1 MAAHRT
7 HDKAFTR
14 QRVLTFPVLV
24 SFLLCA
30 FKGSLQT
37 LLDDLFS
44 TLDGSSLRTV
54 SKSAVSQARQKLKAS
69 VFEALNDSLVG
80 LLNELLP
87 EPRWQGL
94 QRVATDSTTLRLP
107 PWLENQ
113 TEFGVQID
121 TGGQPYVLARAL
133 GLFATTSKL
142 MIKTVVG
149 RFDDAERALLAQL
162 LPHLTSDDL
171 LIMDRG
177 FPALWLF
184 TLLHQRG
191 LPFLARMDGN
201 QWPAVENFLRSGL
214 TETVISLPVSAHA
227 RRQAR
232 AAGQLLTHKLL
243 RLRLIKVILS
253 TGHIEVL
260 ATSLTDTQVYPA
272 HAFGE
277 LYHARWNIEEAF
289 KVLKHRLYLEQF
301 TGELPE
307 SIRQDI
313 HAKIFTANLAEALA
327 REAYESLSDEKA
339 AYYYPNVTYILNSLK
354 TRLFGWLIQR
364 VPHDKVLELI
374 ALYAKTLERKRPG
387 RKAPRPKN
395 RLSPKPRRQYR

>member
-1 MAAHRT
+1 M
-7 HDKAFTR
+7 
-14 QRVLTFPVLV
+14 LV

-37 LLDDLFS
+37 LLDDLFA
-44 TLDGSSLRTV
+44 TLDGTSLRTV
-54 SKSAVSQARQKLKAS
+54 TKSAVSQARQKLKAS
-69 VFEALNDSLVG
+69 AFEALNGSLIG

-94 QRVATDSTTLRLP
+94 RLVATDSTTLRLP
-107 PWLENQ
+107 PWQENQ
-113 TEFGVQID
+113 DAFGVQTD
-121 TGGQPYVLARAL
+121 SAGQPYVLARAL

-149 RFDDAERALLAQL
+149 RFNDAERALLASA
-162 LPHLTSDDL
+162 LPHLASDDL

-177 FPALWLF
+177 FPAVWLF
-184 TLLHQRG
+184 TLLQQRG

-201 QWPAVENFLRSGL
+201 QWPSVERFLRSNL
-214 TETVISLPVSAHA
+214 SETVVTIPVSVHA
-227 RRQAR
+227 RRQAQ
-232 AAGQLLTHKLL
+232 AANINLTDKTLT
-243 RLRLIKVILS
+243 LRLIKVVLS

-260 ATSLTDTQVYPA
+260 GTSLIDQQAFPT

-327 REAYESLSDEKA
+327 HEAYDSLPEEKA
-339 AYYYPNVTYILNSLK
+339 SRYFPNITYILNSLK
-354 TRLFGWLIQR
+354 IRLFGWLIQR
-364 VPHDKVLELI
+364 VPHDQVLELI
-374 ALYAKTLERKRPG
+374 NLYARTLERKRPA
-387 RKAPRPKN
+387 RKAPRSKN
-395 RLSPKPRRQYR
+395 RVSPKPRRQYR

>member
-1 MAAHRT
+1 M
-7 HDKAFTR
+7 
-14 QRVLTFPVLV
+14 LV

-37 LLDDLFS
+37 LLDDLFA
-44 TLDGSSLRTV
+44 TLDGSLLRAV

-87 EPRWQGL
+87 EPRWHGL
-94 QRVATDSTTLRLP
+94 RLVATDSTTLRLP

-113 TEFGVQID
+113 TEFGVQTD

-142 MIKTVVG
+142 MLKTVVG
-149 RFDDAERALLAQL
+149 RFDEAERAILTQL
-162 LPHLTSDDL
+162 LPHLANDDL

-177 FPALWLF
+177 FPAVWLF
-184 TLLHQRG
+184 TLLQQRG

-201 QWPAVENFLRSGL
+201 QWPAVESFQRSGQSD
-214 TETVISLPVSAHA
+214 TVITLPVSASA
-227 RRQAR
+227 RRQAQ
-232 AAGQLLTHKLL
+232 AVGIILTGKTLT
-243 RLRLIKVILS
+243 LRLIKVVLS

-260 ATSLTDTQVYPA
+260 ATSLTDTQAYPA
-272 HAFGE
+272 DAFGE

-307 SIRQDI
+307 SVRQDV

-327 REAYESLSDEKA
+327 REAYNSLPDEKA
-339 AYYYPNVTYILNSLK
+339 ARYYPNVTYILNSLK

-364 VPHDKVLELI
+364 VPHDQVLSLI
-374 ALYAKTLERKRPG
+374 ELYAKTLERKRPD
-387 RKAPRPKN
+387 RKAPRPKG
-395 RLSPKPRRQYR
+395 RLSPKPKRQYR

>member
-1 MAAHRT
+1 M
-7 HDKAFTR
+7 
-14 QRVLTFPVLV
+14 LV

-44 TLDGSSLRTV
+44 TLDGHPLRAV

-69 VFEALNDSLVG
+69 VFEALNDSLTG

-87 EPRWQGL
+87 EPRWRGL
-94 QRVATDSTTLRLP
+94 RLVATDSTTLRLP
-107 PWLENQ
+107 PWPENQ
-113 TEFGVQID
+113 AEFGVQTD
-121 TGGQPYVLARAL
+121 SSGQPYVLARAL
-133 GLFATTSKL
+133 GLFAATSKL
-142 MIKTVVG
+142 MIKTVLG

-162 LPHLTSDDL
+162 LPNLLGDDL

-177 FPALWLF
+177 FPAVWLF
-184 TLLHQRG
+184 TLLQQRQ

-201 QWPAVENFLRSGL
+201 QWPVVERFLRSGL
-214 TETVISLPVSAHA
+214 SETVITQPVSANA
-227 RRQAR
+227 YRQAK
-232 AAGQLLTHKLL
+232 AAGMTLTAKTIP
-243 RLRLIKVILS
+243 LRLIKVVLS
-253 TGHIEVL
+253 TGRIEVL
-260 ATSLTDTQVYPA
+260 ATSLIDSQAYPA
-272 HAFGE
+272 QAFAE

-313 HAKIFTANLAEALA
+313 HAKIFTANLAQALA
-327 REAYESLSDEKA
+327 REAYDTLGDEKA
-339 AYYYPNVTYILNSLK
+339 ARYYPNVTYILNSLK
-354 TRLFGWLIQR
+354 TQLFAWLIQR
-364 VPHDKVLELI
+364 VPHDQVLELI
-374 ALYAKTLERKRPG
+374 ALYARTLERKRPD

-395 RLSPKPRRQYR
+395 QFTPKPRRQYR